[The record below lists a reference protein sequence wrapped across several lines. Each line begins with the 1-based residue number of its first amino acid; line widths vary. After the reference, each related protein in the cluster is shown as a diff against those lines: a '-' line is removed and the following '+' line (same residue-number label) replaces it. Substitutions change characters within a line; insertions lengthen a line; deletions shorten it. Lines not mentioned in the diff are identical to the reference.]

1 MHSQSSLRSSFLTLA
16 APPLLLTLVLY
27 TLQHTSS
34 EVAPISLPSIL
45 RRDEEAECPVD
56 FSAPDAC
63 YLVKQQCKDFDSDGL
78 IPYLRLYA
86 CAPNSVKPL
95 LLPVLGLWLVVLFA
109 SMATAAK
116 DFLAVHL
123 EFIVKTLKIHENLAG
138 VTIFAFG
145 NGCTDLFSTL
155 GKKELLRQRLK
166 LLMC

>member
-1 MHSQSSLRSSFLTLA
+1 MHSQGGLRGSFLTLA

-56 FSAPDAC
+56 LSVPDAC
-63 YLVKQQCKDFDSDGL
+63 YLVRQECPDFDSDGL

-86 CAPNSVKPL
+86 CAPNAAKPL

-123 EFIVKTLKIHENLAG
+123 EFIVKTLNINENLAG

-155 GKKELLRQRLK
+155 GKEDVLPNSSKRTL
-166 LLMC
+166 C